1 LASAAASKAIAVG
14 VTVGVVMSAIGIY
27 LEEINVLPEFGSFA
41 FGLILGVVPAA
52 LAVAILQRQ
61 GRLKVRLAPTR
72 SEHLAGRYDYT
83 FVFVA
88 PALGLLV
95 FAVGAFTMSTLILAE
110 DPERYAKQVKIIEQ
124 AAAGTLTPERAAQ
137 LITSLIEADRAQD
150 EFLEEI
156 KKLLSFMGV
165 MLTAIA
171 AWLLGAGYMALRGQS
186 NRLQPAPSSSGLGHD

>member
-1 LASAAASKAIAVG
+1 
-14 VTVGVVMSAIGIY
+14 
-27 LEEINVLPEFGSFA
+27 
-41 FGLILGVVPAA
+41 
-52 LAVAILQRQ
+52 
-61 GRLKVRLAPTR
+61 
-72 SEHLAGRYDYT
+72 
-83 FVFVA
+83 
-88 PALGLLV
+88 
-95 FAVGAFTMSTLILAE
+95 MSTLILAE
-110 DPERYAKQVKIIEQ
+110 DPERYAKQDKIIEQ